1 MELDANGQPVR
12 SDVMEDYTQH
22 EVNDTTELLKQ
33 RLEQLLLSWMVHLHR
48 QVVLGRSGPRGFLKS
63 F

>member
-22 EVNDTTELLKQ
+22 EVNDTSELLKQ
-33 RLEQLLLSWMVHLHR
+33 RLEQLLLSWMVHLHS

>member
-12 SDVMEDYTQH
+12 SDVIEDYTQH
-22 EVNDTTELLKQ
+22 EVNDTSELLKQ
-33 RLEQLLLSWMVHLHR
+33 RLEQLLLSWMVHLHS
-48 QVVLGRSGPRGFLKS
+48 QVVLGRSGPRRFLKS